1 MFKIKGYEVK
11 NLMKAQELTAA
22 EVAKMADIPVSA
34 VENICNN
41 CKGAAIRD
49 FAPLVRLGKV
59 LKCSPFQLIQNQ
71 TAF

>member
-22 EVAKMADIPVSA
+22 EVAKMADIPVSM
-34 VENICNN
+34 VENICND

-49 FAPLVRLGKV
+49 FEPLVRLGAV
-59 LKCSPFQLIQNQ
+59 LKVSPFSLIQNQ
-71 TAF
+71 IAF